1 MDERGWEPRTYGKR
15 READQDAAPSP
26 GHHVSLVPAIRQLAD
41 IKPGDHLCFIYESDE
56 EHREVITEYIRHG
69 LEHNQKILYIAD
81 EGTNE
86 QIRGYL
92 SDDGL
97 DPAPYLQSGQL
108 LILSLQETCLKGG
121 SFDPE
126 AMIRL
131 LSASTD
137 AAVAEGYAA
146 LRVTGEMTWALR
158 DLPGA
163 DRLIEYENLL
173 NAFIPDNLCIE
184 LCQYDRRRFSP
195 EILIDVILTHPHLI
209 IGVDIYYNAYS
220 IEPNLFGEIN
230 RKSHF
235 LNQWIQNLKTNRRLV
250 ASLEH
255 ERQRAD
261 TYLDIAGVMI
271 VALDRDGTILLANQ
285 KTAEVLGIPEEDL
298 IGEDWFATAIPKQMR
313 DEVRDVHSMIISGE
327 VSAVEFFDNPV
338 ITRSGEERIIAW
350 HNVIL
355 RDEYGSIAGT
365 LSSGEDVTELRNA
378 EADRAKDHDDL
389 LESEHRL
396 SDIINFLPDAT
407 FAIDEK
413 GVVIAWNHAIEEMT
427 GVPVAEMIGK
437 GDYAYAIPFYGERRP
452 MLIDLAF
459 KDDLELQSRYDL
471 LKEMPDAIEAET
483 KYAQPK
489 GEDRILWARVSPLYN
504 RNGEY
509 SGAIE
514 TIRDITQRKK
524 REEAIARS
532 KHLQQLILASVP
544 DILIRCNAEGR
555 YLDILTPDDERL
567 VLPRDEVIGK
577 TVTEVTS
584 EEIGGRVIAAIR
596 LALETGELQA
606 IEYPLTV
613 PAGTLHFEARIVPY
627 ADDEVIAL
635 IRDITTQKEAEDALH
650 ERIKEL
656 SCLYQISAAIEH
668 FNLTETE
675 VLRKILEIIPEG
687 FQHPEKTHVRI
698 TIDDSIYTDTGYT
711 LTNCSLVREI
721 PIHQQAGGTI
731 TVCFDDEY
739 EPLTEESVML
749 RIIAEQIGRYIE
761 RVRNVERLQQK
772 NEELAGAEE
781 ELRSQFDEL
790 VATQQQLRESEEYTR
805 TVLDNLPIGVAVNS
819 VDPEVNFEYFN
830 ENFFRIYRTTADALK
845 SPDAFWDVVYEDPHF
860 RSELRERVTSDS
872 ISGDP
877 DRMVWEDIPITRE
890 GEKTTYISARNI
902 PVPGK
907 DLWIS
912 TVWDVT
918 GRVEAEREIQHR
930 LAFESMISGISS
942 RFVTESDVDIAI
954 NKALGDIGEYCGA
967 SRSYVFLIAPSG
979 EEMSNTHEWCAD
991 GVPPMIETLQKNPT
1005 NLFPWWME
1013 QLRMGESIH
1022 LQSLD
1027 DLPPEAAAERA
1038 ILELQGVKSL
1048 IVLPLL
1054 IRSGLA
1060 GFIGFDN
1067 VGGTKDWTEKDV
1079 HLLKLSSELIGSAL
1093 EQKQAEEQI
1102 LLHIGRTEALLA
1114 LHRIAGSTEG
1124 ELMDSALNA
1133 SLRMTDS
1140 RYAFIGL
1147 MNEDESVMTVHA
1159 WSHDVMEGCRVG
1171 GTPIQYPIES
1181 AGVWGECVRTRTP
1194 TIINDYA
1201 APHPAKHGLPEGHL
1215 PISRYLGVPIQHGS
1229 RIVAII
1235 AVANKEDDYLDDDV
1249 SALVTLGNLMGELI
1263 FRQRAEAALQE
1274 SEEKYRLLVEN
1285 QQDLVV
1291 KTDNEGKI
1299 LYANPAYCRL
1309 FDKTEAEILG
1319 THFMPLV
1326 HPDDQEVVAAAVS
1339 RLFEPPYETSY
1350 EERAETRYGWRWIA
1364 WTAKAWQ
1371 DDQGQIIA
1379 LVGTGRD
1386 ITEQK
1391 EAEEKL
1397 RQFDWIVE
1405 KELPPAE
1412 ASTGESPPVYGDVT
1426 LLNTS
1431 RIILDGI
1438 GVDHLARM
1446 ATDVMLLLDT
1456 SLAVYESN
1464 GDYAY
1469 GVFKSSWCRFL
1480 DEAAFRLCGVEDAEQ
1495 ALSSGRWLCH
1505 ENCWNESAKT
1515 AMESRVPTDIECVG
1529 GIRLYAVPIF
1539 AGGEVIGA
1547 VNIGYGNPPKDDAT
1561 LRMLAGKYK
1570 VSFDELHKKANAYK
1584 PRPDFIIEL
1593 GKRRCQYMAEMIGGI
1608 IERNRAEESLILKN
1622 AAIESSINGVAIADL
1637 SGILTY
1643 VNPAFL
1649 AIWGYDTPDEVIGRH
1664 VVSFWRS
1671 EEAAAQVV
1679 DMIQRHGYYSGEMEG
1694 IVENGTSVPI
1704 QLQAGIVH
1712 DASGTAVA
1720 MMGSFIDITD
1730 RKRSEDALK
1739 KSEERYRYVST
1750 IITDFAYSCL
1760 KEDGGDYQIDWMAG
1774 ATEQITGYGIDEVIA
1789 EGCWGFMIHP
1799 DDWQIFEDSILSL
1812 PEGESS
1818 ECDLRI
1824 IRKDGNIRWLSAET
1838 RCIHD
1843 ETGRSRIYGGCRDIT
1858 EEKTARL
1865 ELEQNQAR
1873 LELAMEAG
1881 GIAWWEMDCLTGEV
1895 AFSPRKAEMLGYSP
1909 DQFSHYTDFTG
1920 LLHPDDHEMAMEA
1933 MRDHLEGRAER
1944 YEVEYRIQSSEGA
1957 YLWFRDTGAVT
1968 ERNKEGAPLKVVGLV
1983 VNVTTMKD
1991 AVEALRE
1998 SEKRFKTLFMGSPV
2012 SIIIHDRDTGEII
2025 DANPKACESYGCS
2038 SVEELKAHDF
2048 WLDSPYSFEDALKY
2062 IRKAA
2067 SEGPQEFE
2075 WLNRSVSGEFFR
2087 EQVRLSSVVISG
2099 VKRILATSID
2109 ITERKKAEMALRES
2123 EALLSTAGRMARF
2136 GGWSINLNENRVIWS
2151 DEVARIHGMEP
2162 GYSPSLEEGISF
2174 YAPEWKEKIT
2184 RVFGDCVRNGS
2195 PYDEEMEIITRSGER
2210 RWVRATGEAIMN
2222 EYGRIIGVHGAFQDI
2237 TQRKEAEEAW
2247 KKAYAQI
2254 EDNMVQ
2260 FSVLNDQIRNPLTV
2274 IMALADLEGG
2284 ESAEKIMEQVKA
2296 IDQIVTLLDQGV
2308 LESESI
2314 RKFMRRH
2321 DQLSG

>member
-26 GHHVSLVPAIRQLAD
+26 GHHVSLVPAIRQLTD

-86 QIRGYL
+86 QIPGYL

-845 SPDAFWDVVYEDPHF
+845 SPDAFWDVVYEDPVF

-1038 ILELQGVKSL
+1038 ILELQGIESL
-1048 IVLPLL
+1048 IVLPLH

-1067 VGGTKDWTEKDV
+1067 VTGTQDWTEEDV
-1079 HLLKLSSELIGSAL
+1079 HLLRLSSELIGSAF
-1093 EQKQAEEQI
+1093 EKKEAEELI
-1102 LLHIGRTEALLA
+1102 LLHLSRTKALLE
-1114 LHRIAGSTEG
+1114 LHRMTGATEQ

-1140 RYAFIGL
+1140 GYAFIGL

-1274 SEEKYRLLVEN
+1274 
-1285 QQDLVV
+1285 
-1291 KTDNEGKI
+1291 
-1299 LYANPAYCRL
+1299 
-1309 FDKTEAEILG
+1309 
-1319 THFMPLV
+1319 
-1326 HPDDQEVVAAAVS
+1326 
-1339 RLFEPPYETSY
+1339 
-1350 EERAETRYGWRWIA
+1350 
-1364 WTAKAWQ
+1364 
-1371 DDQGQIIA
+1371 
-1379 LVGTGRD
+1379 
-1386 ITEQK
+1386 
-1391 EAEEKL
+1391 
-1397 RQFDWIVE
+1397 
-1405 KELPPAE
+1405 
-1412 ASTGESPPVYGDVT
+1412 
-1426 LLNTS
+1426 
-1431 RIILDGI
+1431 
-1438 GVDHLARM
+1438 
-1446 ATDVMLLLDT
+1446 
-1456 SLAVYESN
+1456 
-1464 GDYAY
+1464 
-1469 GVFKSSWCRFL
+1469 
-1480 DEAAFRLCGVEDAEQ
+1480 
-1495 ALSSGRWLCH
+1495 
-1505 ENCWNESAKT
+1505 
-1515 AMESRVPTDIECVG
+1515 
-1529 GIRLYAVPIF
+1529 
-1539 AGGEVIGA
+1539 
-1547 VNIGYGNPPKDDAT
+1547 
-1561 LRMLAGKYK
+1561 
-1570 VSFDELHKKANAYK
+1570 
-1584 PRPDFIIEL
+1584 
-1593 GKRRCQYMAEMIGGI
+1593 
-1608 IERNRAEESLILKN
+1608 
-1622 AAIESSINGVAIADL
+1622 
-1637 SGILTY
+1637 
-1643 VNPAFL
+1643 
-1649 AIWGYDTPDEVIGRH
+1649 
-1664 VVSFWRS
+1664 
-1671 EEAAAQVV
+1671 
-1679 DMIQRHGYYSGEMEG
+1679 
-1694 IVENGTSVPI
+1694 
-1704 QLQAGIVH
+1704 
-1712 DASGTAVA
+1712 
-1720 MMGSFIDITD
+1720 
-1730 RKRSEDALK
+1730 
-1739 KSEERYRYVST
+1739 SEERYRYVST

-1968 ERNKEGAPLKVVGLV
+1968 ERNKEGTPLKVVGLV

-2075 WLNRSVSGEFFR
+2075 WLNRSVSGEFFW

-2195 PYDEEMEIITRSGER
+2195 PYDEEMEIITASGER

>member
-1 MDERGWEPRTYGKR
+1 MKEH
-15 READQDAAPSP
+15 DA
-26 GHHVSLVPAIRQLAD
+26 H
-41 IKPGDHLCFIYESDE
+41 
-56 EHREVITEYIRHG
+56 
-69 LEHNQKILYIAD
+69 
-81 EGTNE
+81 
-86 QIRGYL
+86 
-92 SDDGL
+92 
-97 DPAPYLQSGQL
+97 
-108 LILSLQETCLKGG
+108 
-121 SFDPE
+121 
-126 AMIRL
+126 
-131 LSASTD
+131 
-137 AAVAEGYAA
+137 
-146 LRVTGEMTWALR
+146 
-158 DLPGA
+158 
-163 DRLIEYENLL
+163 
-173 NAFIPDNLCIE
+173 
-184 LCQYDRRRFSP
+184 
-195 EILIDVILTHPHLI
+195 
-209 IGVDIYYNAYS
+209 
-220 IEPNLFGEIN
+220 
-230 RKSHF
+230 
-235 LNQWIQNLKTNRRLV
+235 
-250 ASLEH
+250 
-255 ERQRAD
+255 
-261 TYLDIAGVMI
+261 
-271 VALDRDGTILLANQ
+271 
-285 KTAEVLGIPEEDL
+285 
-298 IGEDWFATAIPKQMR
+298 
-313 DEVRDVHSMIISGE
+313 
-327 VSAVEFFDNPV
+327 
-338 ITRSGEERIIAW
+338 
-350 HNVIL
+350 
-355 RDEYGSIAGT
+355 
-365 LSSGEDVTELRNA
+365 
-378 EADRAKDHDDL
+378 

-407 FAIDEK
+407 FAIDEN

-427 GVPVAEMIGK
+427 GVPAEEMIGK
-437 GDYAYAIPFYGERRP
+437 GDYAYAVPFYGKPQP

-459 KDDLELQSRYDL
+459 KDDSEIGSRYDL
-471 LKEMPDAIEAET
+471 LKEMPGAIEAET
-483 KYAQPK
+483 RYARPK
-489 GEDRILWARVSPLYN
+489 EEERTLWVRVSPLYN

-514 TIRDITQRKK
+514 TIRDITK
-524 REEAIARS
+524 RNRSDALLKVSEIRYRRLFEAAQDGI
-532 KHLQQLILASVP
+532 LILDDDGEIIDANPFILDMLGYRLDELLGRTLPEIGLLRDKKLAEKAFLRLKEEGYIRYEDLPLVTKDGRQMAVEFISNRYSINAHSVIQCNIRDVTERKHIEAALHSSESLQRLILTAMP

-555 YLDILTPDDERL
+555 YLDILTPEDDRFM
-567 VLPRDEVIGK
+567 LPKEEILGK
-577 TVTEVTS
+577 TITEVTS
-584 EEIGGRVIAAIR
+584 EEIGERVVQAIA
-596 LALETGELQA
+596 LALETGEMQT
-606 IEYPLTV
+606 IEYALSV
-613 PAGTLHFEARIVPY
+613 PAGHLHFEARISPY
-627 ADDEVIAL
+627 AADEVIAL
-635 IRDITTQKEAEDALH
+635 IRDITDRKEAETALH

-656 SCLYQISAAIEH
+656 SCLYRISAAIEH
-668 FNLTETE
+668 LHLTETE
-675 VLRKILEIIPEG
+675 VLRKIPEIIPEG
-687 FQHPEKTHVRI
+687 FQQPEKTSVRI
-698 TIDDSIYTDTGYT
+698 TIDDSTYSTPGFT
-711 LTNCSLVREI
+711 LTKWSLVREI
-721 PIHQQAGGTI
+721 PIQQQAGGTI

-739 EPLTEESVML
+739 DPLTEESVMV
-749 RIIAEQIGRYIE
+749 RSIAEQIGRYIE
-761 RVRNVERLQQK
+761 RIRGNEMLQQK
-772 NEELAGAEE
+772 NEDLATAEE
-781 ELRSQFDEL
+781 ELRSQLDDL
-790 VATQQQLRESEEYTR
+790 VATQQQLSESEEYIR

-830 ENFFRIYRTTADALK
+830 KNFLLIYRTTADALQN
-845 SPDAFWDVVYEDPHF
+845 PDAFWDVVYLDPVF
-860 RSELRERVTSDS
+860 RSELRERVLSD
-872 ISGDP
+872 IQSGDP
-877 DRMVWEDIPITRE
+877 ARMRWENIPITRE
-890 GEKTTYISARNI
+890 GEETTYISAMNI

-907 DLWIS
+907 DLAIS

-918 GRVEAEREIQHR
+918 DRVKAEGEIKRR
-930 LAFESMISGISS
+930 LAFEMVISDISS
-942 RFVTESDVDIAI
+942 RFVTESDIDVAI
-954 NKALGDIGEYCGA
+954 NTALGDIGAFCGA
-967 SRSYVFLIAPSG
+967 SRSYIFLLDSSG
-979 EEMSNTHEWCAD
+979 DEMSNTHEWCAE
-991 GVPPMIETLQKNPT
+991 GVSPMIEKLQKQPT

-1027 DLPPEAAAERA
+1027 DLPPEAAAERE
-1038 ILELQGVKSL
+1038 ILELQGIESL

-1054 IRSGLA
+1054 IRSTLA

-1067 VGGTKDWTEKDV
+1067 VTEIKDWTEEDV
-1079 HLLKLSSELIGSAL
+1079 HLLRLSSELIGSAF
-1093 EQKQAEEQI
+1093 ERKEAEKQIA
-1102 LLHIGRTEALLA
+1102 LHIRRAEALLA
-1114 LHRIAGSTEG
+1114 LHGMSGAKEQ
-1124 ELMDSALNA
+1124 ELMDYALDA
-1133 SLRMTDS
+1133 ALQTTDS
-1140 RYAFIGL
+1140 RYAFIGTI
-1147 MNEDESVMTVHA
+1147 NDDESVMTVHV
-1159 WSHDVMEGCRVG
+1159 WSEGVMEECRVRD
-1171 GTPIQYPIES
+1171 TPIQFPIES
-1181 AGVWGECVRTRTP
+1181 GGVWGECVRTRTP

-1274 SEEKYRLLVEN
+1274 SEE
-1285 QQDLVV
+1285 
-1291 KTDNEGKI
+1291 
-1299 LYANPAYCRL
+1299 
-1309 FDKTEAEILG
+1309 
-1319 THFMPLV
+1319 
-1326 HPDDQEVVAAAVS
+1326 
-1339 RLFEPPYETSY
+1339 
-1350 EERAETRYGWRWIA
+1350 
-1364 WTAKAWQ
+1364 
-1371 DDQGQIIA
+1371 
-1379 LVGTGRD
+1379 
-1386 ITEQK
+1386 
-1391 EAEEKL
+1391 
-1397 RQFDWIVE
+1397 
-1405 KELPPAE
+1405 
-1412 ASTGESPPVYGDVT
+1412 
-1426 LLNTS
+1426 
-1431 RIILDGI
+1431 
-1438 GVDHLARM
+1438 
-1446 ATDVMLLLDT
+1446 
-1456 SLAVYESN
+1456 
-1464 GDYAY
+1464 
-1469 GVFKSSWCRFL
+1469 
-1480 DEAAFRLCGVEDAEQ
+1480 
-1495 ALSSGRWLCH
+1495 
-1505 ENCWNESAKT
+1505 
-1515 AMESRVPTDIECVG
+1515 
-1529 GIRLYAVPIF
+1529 
-1539 AGGEVIGA
+1539 
-1547 VNIGYGNPPKDDAT
+1547 
-1561 LRMLAGKYK
+1561 
-1570 VSFDELHKKANAYK
+1570 
-1584 PRPDFIIEL
+1584 
-1593 GKRRCQYMAEMIGGI
+1593 
-1608 IERNRAEESLILKN
+1608 
-1622 AAIESSINGVAIADL
+1622 
-1637 SGILTY
+1637 
-1643 VNPAFL
+1643 
-1649 AIWGYDTPDEVIGRH
+1649 
-1664 VVSFWRS
+1664 
-1671 EEAAAQVV
+1671 
-1679 DMIQRHGYYSGEMEG
+1679 
-1694 IVENGTSVPI
+1694 
-1704 QLQAGIVH
+1704 
-1712 DASGTAVA
+1712 
-1720 MMGSFIDITD
+1720 
-1730 RKRSEDALK
+1730 
-1739 KSEERYRYVST
+1739 RYRSVST
-1750 IITDFAYSCL
+1750 IITDFAYSCV
-1760 KEDGGDYQIDWMAG
+1760 KEEGGDYQIDWMAG

-2162 GYSPSLEEGISF
+2162 GYSPSVDEGISF

-2195 PYDEEMEIITRSGER
+2195 PYDEEMEIITASGER

-2222 EYGRIIGVHGAFQDI
+2222 AYGRIIGVHGAFQDI

-2284 ESAEKIMEQVKA
+2284 ESAEKIIKQVKA
-2296 IDQIVTLLDQGV
+2296 IDRIVTLLDQGV